1 MLELQLGTLDFLA
14 LVPVKCLQNTTQRR
28 GKPLHWSGFTA
39 VALRNS
45 TLLAAVDSHDA
56 VHGGGGIENGAEY
69 AACSNGPLSRHPF
82 ITAFLFETQG
92 TQGTNHIHVSQV
104 ARHRV
109 NRSHLTLEASST
121 QQVTSL
127 FRSPLISCMKHRA
140 HRARIT
146 FTGGASS
153 RLNRSHL
160 TFWRRHRLN
169 RSHPFS
175 GHH

>member
-45 TLLAAVDSHDA
+45 TLLAAVDSLDA

-92 TQGTNHIHVSQV
+92 TQGTNHIH
-104 ARHRV
+104 RWRV
-109 NRSHLTLEASST
+109 IEST
-121 QQVTSL
+121 
-127 FRSPLISCMKHRA
+127 
-140 HRARIT
+140 
-146 FTGGASS
+146 
-153 RLNRSHL
+153 
-160 TFWRRHRLN
+160 
-169 RSHPFS
+169 
-175 GHH
+175 GHI

>member
-56 VHGGGGIENGAEY
+56 VHGGDGIENGAEY

-92 TQGTNHIHVSQV
+92 TQGTNHIH
-104 ARHRV
+104 RWRV
-109 NRSHLTLEASST
+109 IEST
-121 QQVTSL
+121 
-127 FRSPLISCMKHRA
+127 
-140 HRARIT
+140 
-146 FTGGASS
+146 
-153 RLNRSHL
+153 
-160 TFWRRHRLN
+160 
-169 RSHPFS
+169 
-175 GHH
+175 GHI